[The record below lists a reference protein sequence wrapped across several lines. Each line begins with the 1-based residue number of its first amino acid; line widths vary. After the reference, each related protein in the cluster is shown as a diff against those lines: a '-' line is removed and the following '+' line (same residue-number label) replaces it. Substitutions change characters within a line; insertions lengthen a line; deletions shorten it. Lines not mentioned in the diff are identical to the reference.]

1 MKTSENQK
9 SPREYKVYIHRLKT
23 WVEVTEEQYY
33 TYYRDIWA
41 THKRAQAHGQCTTQR
56 ASLTFLLLLLTRY
69 LSGSIRA

>member
-33 TYYRDIWA
+33 TYYDGA
-41 THKRAQAHGQCTTQR
+41 
-56 ASLTFLLLLLTRY
+56 ASERELRFL
-69 LSGSIRA
+69 